1 MNVDHPILSLFESP
15 RPVPTPN
22 PSAEAWLANDPVH
35 GRPMMI
41 KKIVNPAMKGRAT
54 DALGL
59 DHPNLLRL
67 RRWFLFEGALWLVR
81 DALRGRNLR
90 QHLVATG
97 GRPDVVALQNILG
110 PVFDAIRYAHGRGV
124 PHAGISYE
132 NILIGDDQSVRVADF
147 GCTDPSAPM
156 HAPLYGGKAV
166 PENDIRALGKMLAA
180 LLPTSG
186 PFANPVVRSRIE
198 GIALRCAQLDDLQQ
212 VLSTLE
218 TMALSPGKGTV
229 QTTDLVPTEAVDDD
243 PFRPLDA
250 PAGSTVDNRGYPSIA
265 FQQVQAPMI
274 TQGAG
279 GTIAGDVRNAGDATL
294 LIRMVGTQHPW
305 LNVRPMALPLVL
317 APGASARVTLV
328 VSAARLAP
336 GDYRSDVYFSCNVP
350 GRQAEAASG
359 WFRHAFEVRARIV
372 RAGGAW

>member
-198 GIALRCAQLDDLQQ
+198 G
-212 VLSTLE
+212 
-218 TMALSPGKGTV
+218 
-229 QTTDLVPTEAVDDD
+229 
-243 PFRPLDA
+243 
-250 PAGSTVDNRGYPSIA
+250 
-265 FQQVQAPMI
+265 
-274 TQGAG
+274 
-279 GTIAGDVRNAGDATL
+279 
-294 LIRMVGTQHPW
+294 
-305 LNVRPMALPLVL
+305 
-317 APGASARVTLV
+317 
-328 VSAARLAP
+328 
-336 GDYRSDVYFSCNVP
+336 
-350 GRQAEAASG
+350 
-359 WFRHAFEVRARIV
+359 
-372 RAGGAW
+372 